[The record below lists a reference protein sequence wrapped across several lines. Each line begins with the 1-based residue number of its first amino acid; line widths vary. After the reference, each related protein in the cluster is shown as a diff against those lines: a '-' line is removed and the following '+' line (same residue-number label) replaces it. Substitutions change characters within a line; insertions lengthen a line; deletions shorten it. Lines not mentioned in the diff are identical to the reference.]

1 MERLFVLLNSWDI
14 LFTLLSNSFD
24 PRVML
29 SRRILGT
36 TAFRERLPPGF
47 SSELPLLLFASFFL
61 FLRRKKTNNVENWI
75 HSYFLGWTR
84 DKEKGTVA
92 ENTKQLNT
100 IVRTKTL
107 FSPVILLFLLHL
119 PSPSQGTNM
128 FFKLYQGTISEKILA
143 LSTHQVKNTNSA
155 MIYPHFLPFFWTF
168 VFFSLF
174 LIFVL
179 PQCSSFL

>member
-1 MERLFVLLNSWDI
+1 
-14 LFTLLSNSFD
+14 
-24 PRVML
+24 ML

-36 TAFRERLPPGF
+36 TAFRERLHPGF

-61 FLRRKKTNNVENWI
+61 FLRRKNTNSTENWV

-84 DKEKGTVA
+84 DKKKGKVA
-92 ENTKQLNT
+92 ENTKQLKT

-107 FSPVILLFLLHL
+107 FNPVILLFLLHL
-119 PSPSQGTNM
+119 LYPSQGTNM
-128 FFKLYQGTISEKILA
+128 FFKLYQGTISGKILA

-155 MIYPHFLPFFWTF
+155 MIYPHFQPYFWTF